1 MENRLHKFAVL
12 VESGSF
18 SAAARELH
26 ISQPALSVAIH
37 KLERELQAPLF
48 IQGSRPFALTDA
60 GKIAYQTA
68 KEISIS
74 TSNLQMQLAEIAQA
88 AFTLRVGMIDSIAGS
103 IFSRPESAITFVS
116 PATLSVMVDN
126 SRNLAG
132 AVEQDAIDIAFIAG
146 EPRSISAHLSLQ
158 PLGDEPLVLV
168 CASHIASAQQAAV
181 ALGVLP
187 EFVSYDQ
194 RSNTFRLIET
204 ALSQHNVRTQPV
216 VYSTSPEVTLHL
228 VRQGRGAAVLPYQT
242 VESLLASGEL
252 SLLSSDTALGVIA
265 RPISVAQ
272 RRDKLLPG
280 STNRLVRQVR
290 RALASAAEAAETAVK
305 SVRA

>member
-1 MENRLHKFAVL
+1 
-12 VESGSF
+12 
-18 SAAARELH
+18 
-26 ISQPALSVAIH
+26 
-37 KLERELQAPLF
+37 
-48 IQGSRPFALTDA
+48 
-60 GKIAYQTA
+60 
-68 KEISIS
+68 
-74 TSNLQMQLAEIAQA
+74 
-88 AFTLRVGMIDSIAGS
+88 
-103 IFSRPESAITFVS
+103 
-116 PATLSVMVDN
+116 MVDN

-158 PLGDEPLVLV
+158 SLGNEPLVLV

-187 EFVSYDQ
+187 EFISYDQ
-194 RSNTFRLIET
+194 RSNTFQLIEA
-204 ALSQHNVRTQPV
+204 ALSQHNVHTQPA
-216 VYSTSPEVTLHL
+216 VYSTSPEVTLYL

-252 SLLSSDTALGVIA
+252 SLLSSGTLGVIA
-265 RPISVAQ
+265 RPISAVQ
-272 RRDKLLPG
+272 RRDKLLPQ

-305 SVRA
+305 SVRE